1 MQLTVKTLKGGKF
14 VVNAEP
20 TNTILEVKGL
30 IEQTNSELPAA
41 NMKLIYSGK
50 VLKDTDT
57 VAGCN
62 IKPNDFFVVMITK
75 AKKAAAVPVT
85 PKPVAQMPKKEETKA
100 VTAAP
105 TKAPA
110 TAPNET
116 PVTATTTTTT
126 TIASPEATTS
136 SEEEEFPTEVI
147 SNLTGMGFPEAEVKA
162 CLRAAQGNPDV
173 AVEFLTNGIPP
184 AVQNLQQQQQSA
196 AAGGGSSY
204 PQTLQGLRN
213 HPQFNALRR
222 LVQTNPQTLQSV
234 LTQIGQQQPELLRE
248 ININQAAFLEMM
260 NEPVED
266 DAPAPSSSTTSSS
279 SSAVAPPAPAAD
291 SNMTAGGNPA
301 GMLSGMSNPAQM
313 AQMLQNM
320 SPQELQSMATM
331 MGLTPE
337 QLTATAQMISQMPP
351 DQFQEYMNM
360 VQSGGMPG
368 MEGLGP
374 GGGGGGGGPQV
385 IRLNEEEM
393 AAVDRLTE
401 MGFDHSEA
409 AQAYLA
415 CDKNEALAANL
426 LMDGGFGFSDDMG
439 NDRGG
444 GNHGGNSGEN
454 DDDMYD

>member
-1 MQLTVKTLKGGKF
+1 M
-14 VVNAEP
+14 A
-20 TNTILEVKGL
+20 
-30 IEQTNSELPAA
+30 QTS
-41 NMKLIYSGK
+41 
-50 VLKDTDT
+50 
-57 VAGCN
+57 
-62 IKPNDFFVVMITK
+62 
-75 AKKAAAVPVT
+75 
-85 PKPVAQMPKKEETKA
+85 KKEETKA
-100 VTAAP
+100 TAAAP
-105 TKAPA
+105 KKASA
-110 TAPNET
+110 TASTNEVTT
-116 PVTATTTTTT
+116 PVTASTT
-126 TIASPEATTS
+126 TIASPEATTTTSSS
-136 SEEEEFPTEVI
+136 SEQEEFPAEVI
-147 SNLTGMGFPEAEVKA
+147 SNLTGMGFPEAEAKA

-184 AVQNLQQQQQSA
+184 AVQNLQQQQQQS
-196 AAGGGSSY
+196 GSSN

-248 ININQAAFLEMM
+248 INSNQAAFLEMM

-266 DAPAPSSSTTSSS
+266 DAPAPSSTTTPSSSS
-279 SSAVAPPAPAAD
+279 SSAAPPPSAVD
-291 SNMTAGGNPA
+291 SNMTGTGNPA

-374 GGGGGGGGPQV
+374 GGGGGGGPQV

-439 NDRGG
+439 NDRS
-444 GNHGGNSGEN
+444 GNHGGNGGEN